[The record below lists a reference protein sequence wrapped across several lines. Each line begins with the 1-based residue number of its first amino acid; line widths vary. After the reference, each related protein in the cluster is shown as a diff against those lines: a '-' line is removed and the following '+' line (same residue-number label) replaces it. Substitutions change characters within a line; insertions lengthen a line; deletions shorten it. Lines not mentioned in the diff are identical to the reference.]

1 VGFYRRFILPRL
13 IDAAMKDKEAAVRRA
28 ELVPRAAGSVL
39 EIGIGSGLNLP
50 YYSAAVTRLRGVDSS
65 PEMLAMAR
73 KKIDQAKF
81 PVELVCESA
90 EALRVEAGS
99 VDTIVMTWVLCSIPN
114 PLRALHEMKRVLKPG
129 GRLLFVEHG
138 VSPDAKVRWWQRRL
152 NPLWRRIGGG
162 CNLDREIDALIT
174 TAGFRI
180 DQMQNMYL
188 PGPRPMSYMYEGSAS
203 PSS

>member
-1 VGFYRRFILPRL
+1 
-13 IDAAMKDKEAAVRRA
+13 MKDKAAAARRA

-39 EIGIGSGLNLP
+39 EIGIGTGLNLP
-50 YYSAAVTRLRGVDSS
+50 YYSPAVTHLRGIDSS
-65 PEMLAMAR
+65 AEMLAMALEKAGR
-73 KKIDQAKF
+73 TPF
-81 PVELVCESA
+81 PVELVHESA

-99 VDTIVMTWVLCSIPN
+99 IDTIVMTWVLCSIPN

-138 VSPDAKVRWWQRRL
+138 LSPDAKVRWWQRRL
-152 NPLWRRIGGG
+152 NPFWRRIGGG

-188 PGPRPMSYMYEGSAS
+188 PGPRPMTYMYEGTAA
-203 PSS
+203 PV